1 MLQPAFAA
9 SSGYYNAREAGMGPL
24 TSLIGAGLY
33 EGGFMLGE
41 TTGDVLNTIGVGAD
55 KLGNLTG
62 SQALKDFGAQQA
74 KTGEIWD
81 SKMSEVLFSG
91 VNKYKTDTKDY
102 RLLPGFDDY
111 MNNLFYGKTSGS
123 ASGGIGTKESLIHAF
138 EGDKAEAVIPL
149 ESQQGVDYLANALQQ
164 AGAGDG
170 GGSSSVVVNVNLSGL
185 NLADNDAQWERVGR
199 KISEVIEI
207 QTQRRGKLSYGSK

>member
-1 MLQPAFAA
+1 MPAQAA
-9 SSGYYNAREAGMGPL
+9 YGGAALGKIGSAISSAAGAT
-24 TSLIGAGLY
+24 TS
-33 EGGFMLGE
+33 
-41 TTGDVLNTIGVGAD
+41 T
-55 KLGNLTG
+55 
-62 SQALKDFGAQQA
+62 SA
-74 KTGEIWD
+74 KVA
-81 SKMSEVLFSG
+81 S
-91 VNKYKTDTKDY
+91 
-102 RLLPGFDDY
+102 
-111 MNNLFYGKTSGS
+111 TSGS
-123 ASGGIGTKESLIHAF
+123 QIIDRYQLLEAYNKKHPLTAEAINSYFMNKASGFAAGGIGTKESIIHAF